1 MNRNRNMAL
10 SFVFI
15 GLPVCFFFL
24 FDFFISFFSFSPLR
38 MKIPMELFAIFSLIL
53 FTLFLLCIKTHTS
66 FLLSPL

>member
-24 FDFFISFFSFSPLR
+24 FSSSILIAFSPLR
-38 MKIPMELFAIFSLIL
+38 MKIPMELLAIFSLIF
-53 FTLFLLCIKTHTS
+53 FTPFLLCIKIHTS